1 MVAQRSSAQSAAKW
15 RSEHDVWISHASL
28 DLSDVEWLS
37 GVRRLTLWA
46 VKTPEGLLSLL
57 PQLQWLDIRGGAGT
71 TIDVVNGCSNLTYLA
86 VNQIRGLH
94 DLSALGG
101 QTSLRLLS
109 LYGLPQVRSL
119 PSLAGLVHLQRLEIG
134 SMKGLSGLS
143 PLLEAPRLEELLLI
157 RAVALSSKDP
167 EAIAAHPTIRAFEWF
182 AEDVPDKTWVPVV
195 DRVGRPKAQPMEPS
209 AWFDRNQ

>member
-1 MVAQRSSAQSAAKW
+1 MAAQRRSAQSAAKW
-15 RSEHDVWISHASL
+15 RSEHDVWIDHASL
-28 DLSDVEWLS
+28 DPSDVEWLS

-46 VKTPEGLLSLL
+46 VKTPEGLLSSL
-57 PQLQWLDIRGGAGT
+57 PQLQWLDIRGGSGT
-71 TIDVVNGCSNLTYLA
+71 SIDVVNGCSNLTYLA

-119 PSLAGLVHLQRLEIG
+119 PSLAGLVHLKRLEIG
-134 SMKGLSGLS
+134 SMKGLSGLG
-143 PLLEAPRLEELLLI
+143 PLLEAPCLEELLLI
-157 RAVALSSKDP
+157 KAVALSSTDP
-167 EAIAAHPTIRAFEWF
+167 AAIAAHPTIRAFEWF

-195 DRVGRPKAQPMEPS
+195 DRVGRPKAKPVEAS
-209 AWFDRNQ
+209 DWFARNP